1 MSYSALPEAER
12 KALDETL
19 KHLRSGAGTASQL
32 SHRAAQ
38 ILIAANESGAEATL
52 QNMAPSELIPNSTDL
67 SDAMEITAAEAIELL
82 EVFQGV
88 SDLCNKNPLFIKAA
102 GVNAII

>member
-1 MSYSALPEAER
+1 
-12 KALDETL
+12 
-19 KHLRSGAGTASQL
+19 
-32 SHRAAQ
+32 
-38 ILIAANESGAEATL
+38 
-52 QNMAPSELIPNSTDL
+52 NMAPSELIPNSTDL